1 MSWQVLIAHAPGEE
15 HWAETL
21 AHPIR
26 EAGYKVSHLGTV
38 LAGESVVEEAS
49 QALGSGG
56 PVLLCGT
63 VRAVGTHWARRLVNA
78 ARSYPDVQVIVVQ
91 VEREADVESL
101 AFGERIVRYWQDPAR
116 AMGELL
122 EALHSRYPVERV
134 SPRARGYEA
143 EVRYIELA
151 LRTFD
156 AVDLVGLPADR
167 GPVSQAPPLH
177 RLYVPLKV
185 GGLDPQSSVG
195 EAIAATRRL
204 VVLGD
209 PGSGKTTL
217 VRWLATAYLRK
228 EVSLIEWVSLPDVN
242 ELPHESLLPVVVSC
256 RDLDPASTA
265 GSLEDIL
272 RYILRKA
279 EMSESDTADL
289 VFRLRERLREGRVL
303 LLVDGLDAIPDLR
316 ARAGFCR
323 QIEQIAIAY
332 PHTPLVVTSRPAAY
346 RELGDPLS
354 RSFRAVTLADWSRED
369 KDRFVKRWFLWSEPQ
384 LDQREQKTD
393 ELIRT
398 IHSTQR
404 IERLAGNPLLL
415 TVMALVRPR
424 IGSLPQRR
432 AELYWEAIQVLLGR
446 PPGSGAPLSAREV
459 LPQLEHLAYVMC
471 ERTVQQLA
479 QDEVLEVLTDFR
491 SGLSDSHPVQARSP
505 EELLFLVERST
516 GILRRA
522 GERRHL
528 GMNVPV
534 FELCHPMFQ
543 EYLAAR
549 AIVDGFDSDR
559 PGSLSPE
566 LPLAQRI
573 PLLAGRTMA
582 LPNGEIAVRDPW
594 QEVLRLAVACSG
606 GEVDD
611 VLRALLRPLPEE
623 DAAAAARS
631 RSVLAAL
638 CLADEPEVGEG
649 TAWEVLSSLARH
661 VRRTEGGPQVRTSLD
676 QAAQELLSSRWAG
689 LFRLALVREFQARG
703 EADRWSIGFY
713 FGKLGALS
721 ELRREPLPEAGSGH
735 PATADD
741 LDIAAA
747 LEVIGSPASLG
758 AAAGDL
764 ASRFLAMLGGGP
776 AGDHAAAWA
785 LYSLHG
791 SREGTWRPSA
801 PELERIVDLLGDP
814 GLDAAA
820 AWCFIKIL
828 GTVRFVPA
836 AEVLRARLEDPDPAL
851 SRAAEQALRR
861 MPKR

>member
-1 MSWQVLIAHAPGEE
+1 
-15 HWAETL
+15 
-21 AHPIR
+21 
-26 EAGYKVSHLGTV
+26 
-38 LAGESVVEEAS
+38 
-49 QALGSGG
+49 
-56 PVLLCGT
+56 
-63 VRAVGTHWARRLVNA
+63 
-78 ARSYPDVQVIVVQ
+78 
-91 VEREADVESL
+91 
-101 AFGERIVRYWQDPAR
+101 
-116 AMGELL
+116 
-122 EALHSRYPVERV
+122 V
-134 SPRARGYEA
+134 SPRVRGYEA
-143 EVRYIELA
+143 EVRYVELA

-156 AVDLVGLPADR
+156 AVDLVGLPGDQTHRVNHGVDHGAQ
-167 GPVSQAPPLH
+167 SPPLH

-185 GGLDPQSSVG
+185 NGLEPQSSVG
-195 EAIAATRRL
+195 EALAATRRL

-209 PGSGKTTL
+209 PGTGKTTL

-228 EVSLIEWVSLPDVN
+228 EISLIEWVSLPDVN

-265 GSLEDIL
+265 GSLDDVL
-272 RYILRKA
+272 RHTLRKA

-384 LDQREQKTD
+384 VDQREHKTD
-393 ELIRT
+393 ELIRA

-404 IERLAGNPLLL
+404 IERLASNPLLL

-432 AELYWEAIQVLLGR
+432 AELYWEAVQVLLGR
-446 PPGSGAPLSAREV
+446 LSGTGIPLPTREV

-471 ERTVQQLA
+471 ERAVQQLA
-479 QDEVLEVLTDFR
+479 QDEVLEVLTAFR
-491 SGLSDSHPVQARSP
+491 SGLSTSHPVHAHSP

-516 GILRRA
+516 GLLRRT

-549 AIVDGFDSDR
+549 AIIDGHC
-559 PGSLSPE
+559 PGSLSPGQ
-566 LPLAQRI
+566 PLAQRI
-573 PLLAGRTMA
+573 SPLAGRTVS
-582 LPNGEIAVRDPW
+582 LPNGEIEVRDPW

-606 GEVDD
+606 DEVDD
-611 VLRALLRPLPEE
+611 VLRALLSPLPEE
-623 DAAAAARS
+623 DAAATAAARS

-649 TAWEVLSSLARH
+649 TAWEVLSGLARH
-661 VRRTEGGPQVRTSLD
+661 IRRTEEGPQMKTSLD
-676 QAAQELLSSRWAG
+676 QATQELLSSRWAG
-689 LFRLALVREFQARG
+689 LFKLALVREFQARG
-703 EADRWSIGFY
+703 EAERWSIGFY

-721 ELRREPLPEAGSGH
+721 GLQRALLPGAGSGH

-741 LDIAAA
+741 LDVAAA

-758 AAAGDL
+758 AAAAGDL

-776 AGDHAAAWA
+776 ARDHAAAWA
-785 LYSLHG
+785 LYALHG
-791 SREGTWRPSA
+791 SREGTWRPA
-801 PELERIVDLLGDP
+801 GPELERIADLLGDP
-814 GLDAAA
+814 GLDAGA

-828 GTVRFVPA
+828 GTVRAVSA
-836 AEVLRARLEDPDPAL
+836 AGVLRARLEDPNPEL
-851 SRAAEQALRR
+851 SRAAEKALRR
-861 MPKR
+861 ISKR